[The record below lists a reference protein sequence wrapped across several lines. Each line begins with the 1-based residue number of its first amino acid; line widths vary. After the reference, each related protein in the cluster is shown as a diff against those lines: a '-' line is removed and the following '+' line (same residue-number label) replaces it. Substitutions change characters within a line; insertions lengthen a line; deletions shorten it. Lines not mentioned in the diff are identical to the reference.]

1 MIGLLFVLV
10 FVTST
15 VAAISR
21 QPDITCSNFKGVTDT
36 KARRRSE
43 NLTNISRSRLYFFFV
58 LCASYLH
65 SLIQSVSGLVDLSSN
80 NPLLLSS
87 CDLASIKS
95 KL

>member
-1 MIGLLFVLV
+1 MIGFLFVLV

-21 QPDITCSNFKGVTDT
+21 QPDITRSNFKGVTAT

-43 NLTNISRSRLYFFFV
+43 NVTKISRSSRHFFFV

-65 SLIQSVSGLVDLSSN
+65 SLIQSVSDLVDLSSN
-80 NPLLLSS
+80 NPLIVKLVRS
-87 CDLASIKS
+87 CID
-95 KL
+95 